1 MTPTV
6 KVPPSKSISNR
17 VLVMALFEPKTL
29 VNVLKSDDTKVML
42 SVYDELGVGYEIL
55 REDERSFDIRV
66 DSGINVNTAELF
78 MNNAGTAT
86 RFMLPLLCTVPGEF
100 VMTGNPR
107 MLQRPIGDLVDA
119 LRQLEAEIEYLG
131 QEGFLPLRVFGGELN
146 GSCSV
151 RGDVSSQYLSG
162 LLITQAFVGGFEIE
176 IEGEL
181 VSKLYVDL
189 TKAVIDDFKNCE
201 TYEVEGD
208 ASSASYW
215 WAIGALVSNVPANT
229 LQADYKFLEAK
240 DLLPGEIDCIEFPD
254 SAMTLAVLGAIT
266 PGMTVLTG
274 LSNLKYKEC
283 DRLKA
288 LETEINR
295 VGGKAKA
302 FDDGL
307 EIEGID
313 PADLVGAKVE
323 TYDDHR
329 MAMCMAVL
337 KNHCAEIEILNP
349 ECVSK
354 TYPTFFEEFLV

>member
-1 MTPTV
+1 MTLTV

-29 VNVLKSDDTKVML
+29 LNVLKSDDTEVML
-42 SVYDELGVGYEIL
+42 SVYDKLGVEYEIL
-55 REDERSFDIRV
+55 REDTKSFDVRV
-66 DSGINVNTAELF
+66 DSGIKVAEAELF

-86 RFMLPLLCTVPGEF
+86 RFMLPLLCTVAGEF

-119 LRQLEAEIEYLG
+119 LRQLGAKIEYLG
-131 QEGFLPLRVFGGELN
+131 QEGFLPLSVNGGLLR

-162 LLITQAFVGGFEIE
+162 LLITQSFAGGFKIE

-181 VSKLYVDL
+181 VSKPYVDL
-189 TKAVIDDFKNCE
+189 TKAVIEDFKNCE
-201 TYEVEGD
+201 SYEVEGD

-215 WAIGALVSNVPANT
+215 WAIGAIVSNVPDNT

-240 DLLPGEIDCIEFPD
+240 DLLPSEIDCVEFPD
-254 SAMTLAVLGAIT
+254 SAMTLAVLAAIT
-266 PGMTVLTG
+266 PGKTVLTG

-283 DRLKA
+283 DRLQA

-307 EIEGID
+307 EIEGVTE
-313 PADLVGAKVE
+313 LHGAKVE

-337 KNHCAEIEILNP
+337 KHSCNEIEILDP
-349 ECVSK
+349 GCVSK
-354 TYPTFFEEFLV
+354 TYPTFFDEFPV

>member
-1 MTPTV
+1 
-6 KVPPSKSISNR
+6 
-17 VLVMALFEPKTL
+17 MALFEPKTL

-42 SVYDELGVGYEIL
+42 AAYDMLGVKYEIL
-55 REDERSFDIRV
+55 REDERSFDVRV
-66 DSGINVNTAELF
+66 DSEIQVNEAELF

-86 RFMLPLLCTVPGEF
+86 RFMLPLLCTMTGKF

-107 MLQRPIGDLVDA
+107 MLERPIGDLVDA
-119 LRQLEAEIEYLG
+119 LKQLGAEIEYLG
-131 QEGFLPLRVFGGELN
+131 QEGFLPLRVTGRALS
-146 GSCSV
+146 GSCLI

-162 LLITQAFVGGFEIE
+162 LLITQAFVGGFEVE
-176 IEGEL
+176 IKGEL
-181 VSKLYVDL
+181 VSKPYVDL
-189 TKAVIDDFKNCE
+189 TKAVINDFKASD

-215 WAIGALVSNVPANT
+215 WAIGAEVTNVPATT
-229 LQADYKFLEAK
+229 LQADYKFLAAK
-240 DLLPGEIDCIEFPD
+240 DLLPGKINCVEFPD
-254 SAMTLAVLGAIT
+254 SAMTLAVLAAIT
-266 PGMTVLTG
+266 PGFTRLSG

-283 DRLKA
+283 DRLHA

-307 EIEGID
+307 EIEGVSE
-313 PADLVGAKVE
+313 LHGAQVE

-337 KNHCAEIEILNP
+337 KYHQPEIQILDP
-349 ECVSK
+349 GCVSK
-354 TYPTFFEEFLV
+354 TYPTFFDEFPV